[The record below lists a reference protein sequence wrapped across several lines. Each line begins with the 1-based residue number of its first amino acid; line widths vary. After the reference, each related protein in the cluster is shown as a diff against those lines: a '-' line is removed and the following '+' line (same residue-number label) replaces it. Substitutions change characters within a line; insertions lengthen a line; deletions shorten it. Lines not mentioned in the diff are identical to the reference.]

1 MAAAAAKKR
10 DESSEL
16 KERLWK
22 LVKTIV
28 DSDDYTLQIA
38 DDAIATLSSLKDF
51 KFNKS
56 RSNNNGTKNSFSSKL
71 DQFTLPPEFRCPI
84 STQLMIDPV
93 ILSTGQVSSISFFF
107 LFS

>member
-1 MAAAAAKKR
+1 MAAATATAKR

-28 DSDDYTLQIA
+28 ESDDYSLQIA

-51 KFNKS
+51 KF
-56 RSNNNGTKNSFSSKL
+56 NNNGTKNSFSSKL

-93 ILSTGQVSSISFFF
+93 ILSTGQ
-107 LFS
+107 